1 MTRNAALRRHLADAL
16 AWRSAHATFDDAV
29 DGLPAAL
36 RGQRPD
42 GLPHSPWELVE
53 HLRRAQRDILDFCLD
68 PDYETPEWP
77 AAYWP
82 PAPAPPDAAAW
93 DAALGAFR
101 DDLAAMQR
109 LVLDPATD
117 LFAPIPHGDGQTILR
132 EALLLADHNAY
143 HVGQLVAVRQA
154 LGCWKGVL

>member
-1 MTRNAALRRHLADAL
+1 MTRDPALRRLLADAL
-16 AWRSAHATFDDAV
+16 DWRSAHATLDDAV
-29 DGLPAAL
+29 AGLPAAL

-42 GLPHSPWELVE
+42 ALPHSPWELVE

-68 PDYETPEWP
+68 PEYETPEWP

-82 PAPAPPDAAAW
+82 PAPTPPDAAAW
-93 DAALGAFR
+93 DAALGAVR

-154 LGCWKGVL
+154 LGCWEGVL